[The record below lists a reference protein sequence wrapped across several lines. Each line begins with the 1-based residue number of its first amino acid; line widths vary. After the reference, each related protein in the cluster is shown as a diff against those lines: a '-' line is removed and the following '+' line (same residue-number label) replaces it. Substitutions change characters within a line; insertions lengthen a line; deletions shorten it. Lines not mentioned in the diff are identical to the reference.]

1 MTTLT
6 LDGVCHSYARHRAL
20 DHVSSTI
27 GTGVCGLIGENG
39 AGKSTLLGVCSGAQV
54 PTSGH
59 VLIDGVELT
68 ARPSRREALRR
79 IAFMPQSASAPG
91 NLSVLETV
99 TYLTWMRGT
108 PWSRAR
114 QQARQAL
121 ALVDLEKMSDTRCK
135 ALSGGMQRRVWL
147 AQTLA
152 SEADVLLLD
161 EPSTGLDPRQR
172 QLMLTALHRAAETGA
187 TIVLSSHVLEDV
199 ADLADHLV
207 VLTHGTVAFDAAM
220 PESLDSTWFLDVTD
234 GVRP

>member
-6 LDGVCHSYARHRAL
+6 LDGVCHSYGRHRAL

-39 AGKSTLLGVCSGAQV
+39 AGKSTLLGVCSGAQA

-68 ARPSRREALRR
+68 ARPSRREALHR
-79 IAFMPQSASAPG
+79 IAFMPQSASAPR

-99 TYLTWMRGT
+99 TYLTWMRGA

-147 AQTLA
+147 AQALA

-172 QLMLTALHRAAETGA
+172 
-187 TIVLSSHVLEDV
+187 
-199 ADLADHLV
+199 
-207 VLTHGTVAFDAAM
+207 
-220 PESLDSTWFLDVTD
+220 
-234 GVRP
+234 

>member
-6 LDGVCHSYARHRAL
+6 LDGVCHSYGRHRAL

-39 AGKSTLLGVCSGAQV
+39 AGKSTLLGVCSGAQA

-79 IAFMPQSASAPG
+79 IAFMPQSASAPR

-99 TYLTWMRGT
+99 TYLTWMRGA

-147 AQTLA
+147 AQALA

-172 QLMLTALHRAAETGA
+172 QLMLTTLHRAAETGA